1 MKTTGVVRRI
11 DDLGRIVIPKEIR
24 KSMRIREGE
33 SLEIFSGNQNE
44 IILKKYSF
52 VESIEDF
59 SKKVCE
65 AFYTSTK
72 KDIIITD
79 NEKIISAY
87 GGFNQKII
95 GMKISNFIDKII
107 QNKEI
112 YVTKGENIEISDN
125 FSVKSNLVIRPILIY
140 GDVIGSIIIF
150 TDNKS
155 EEVNIALA
163 NYLNNL
169 MSKYFEE

>member
-52 VESIEDF
+52 VESIEAF

-87 GGFNQKII
+87 GGFNQKLNGI
-95 GMKISNFIDKII
+95 KLSNYIDKII
-107 QNKEI
+107 QKKEM
-112 YVTKGENIEISDN
+112 YVSKGENVEIAEN
-125 FSVKSNLVIRPILIY
+125 FTVKSNLVIRPILVY

-150 TDNKS
+150 TDEKS
-155 EEVNIALA
+155 IDTNIALA